1 MHDGDRNR
9 GYEIVLPEWLY
20 QSVVKEKLVLTLDDG
35 YFGIRGGLERWL
47 YLFAR
52 KSSGWQTG
60 GWSESL
66 FSIYQKSGS
75 KSSFTEFKR
84 QLKKIISKKSILGY
98 KVSELS
104 FHKQKGLHFLR
115 DNELVNLVSRDRE
128 RRGALTWRKE
138 NTDG

>member
-1 MHDGDRNR
+1 M
-9 GYEIVLPEWLY
+9 EIET
-20 QSVVKEKLVLTLDDG
+20 EGMKLVLTLDEG

-66 FSIYQKSGS
+66 FSIYQKAGS

-84 QLKKIISKKSILGY
+84 QLKKIINKKSILGY

-104 FHKQKGLHFLR
+104 YQKQKGIHFLR
-115 DNELVNLVSRDRE
+115 DNELIADVSKNRQ
-128 RRGALTWRKE
+128 RRGAIKWR
-138 NTDG
+138 

>member
-1 MHDGDRNR
+1 MLVDPMFTILNWNIHEFEIKQLHDGDRNR

-20 QSVVKEKLVLTLDDG
+20 ESVVNEKLVLTLDEG

-66 FSIYQKSGS
+66 FSIYQKAGS

-84 QLKKIISKKSILGY
+84 QLKKIINKKSILAN
-98 KVSELS
+98 KDS
-104 FHKQKGLHFLR
+104 
-115 DNELVNLVSRDRE
+115 
-128 RRGALTWRKE
+128 
-138 NTDG
+138 